1 MTGGGTIQRL
11 GPADRPLALIKG
23 AGDLATG
30 VALRLHRAG
39 FSVVMTEAASPT
51 AVRRTVAFSEAVY
64 DGRVIVEGV
73 QGTLAGDLEG
83 VRALIVKGE
92 IAIIVDPETTILG
105 ELKPVLLVDAIVA
118 KRNLGTSASDARAVV
133 ALGPGFLA
141 GRDADAVIETCRG
154 HTLGR
159 VITEGEALP
168 NTGVPGEIGGRSFE
182 RVLRSPGDGVLRTD
196 LSIGAQVRENDVLA
210 HVDDVPVCAPLDGIV
225 HGLLRPGSRV
235 TAGMKLGDIDPRASC
250 DHCDLASDK
259 ALAIAGGVLEAA
271 CALLGGVHFD

>member
-1 MTGGGTIQRL
+1 M
-11 GPADRPLALIKG
+11 
-23 AGDLATG
+23 
-30 VALRLHRAG
+30 
-39 FSVVMTEAASPT
+39 
-51 AVRRTVAFSEAVY
+51 AFSEAVY

-210 HVDDVPVCAPLDGIV
+210 HVDDVPVCAPLDGV
-225 HGLLRPGSRV
+225 VRGLLRPGSRV